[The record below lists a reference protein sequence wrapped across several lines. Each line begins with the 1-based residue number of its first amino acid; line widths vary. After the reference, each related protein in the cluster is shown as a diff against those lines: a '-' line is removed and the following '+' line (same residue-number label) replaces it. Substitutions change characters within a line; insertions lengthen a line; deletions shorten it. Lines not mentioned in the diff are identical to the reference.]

1 MSTPVDLGGFGGT
14 GGKVGVGDSG
24 GLAAPP
30 GAAGAPSLS
39 RPSLLLLLISS
50 TMFSIAWRVFLV
62 LDRASNVSLERLEW
76 SLRYAFLLISAS
88 SLSCFASNL
97 RKKASSVQGGRRRG
111 SGLCAIARW

>member
-1 MSTPVDLGGFGGT
+1 MSVPVGLGGFGGT
-14 GGKVGVGDSG
+14 RGGVGVGDSG
-24 GLAAPP
+24 SLVAPHVA
-30 GAAGAPSLS
+30 GGAPSLS

-50 TMFSIAWRVFLV
+50 TMFSIAWRVSLV
-62 LDRASNVSLERLEW
+62 LDRASNVSLERPEW